1 MIRFYGLYLP
11 LLLILLSVPMVMGRV
26 PPNALYGF
34 RTLKTLSS
42 PQIWY
47 EANRRAG
54 VNLIIGANLTMLLC
68 SAMVW
73 RFGAAKAI
81 VVLPLVLL
89 LTVLGSAV
97 ASLLHVRKLG
107 R

>member
-26 PPNALYGF
+26 PPNVLYGF
-34 RTLKTLSS
+34 RTLRTLSS
-42 PQIWY
+42 PQLWY

-54 VNLIIGANLTMLLC
+54 VNLIIGANLAMLVC
-68 SAMVW
+68 SAVVW

-89 LTVLGSAV
+89 LAVLGSV
-97 ASLLHVRKLG
+97 LVSLVQVGKM
-107 R
+107 